1 MPTALKGGI
10 DSNTI
15 IVGDLKPHL
24 QQQTDHPDR
33 KSKRKHKP

>member
-15 IVGDLKPHL
+15 IVGNLKPHL
-24 QQQTDHPDR
+24 QRQTDHPDR